1 MEEVHIILLDK
12 DNAAPFA
19 PYLLPQVR
27 YDIGAGAD
35 IAAFGAIQDDHAVGA
50 VAIRL
55 DGAVL
60 RILSLYVDVA
70 VRRQGIGSM
79 LMEAMAEAMAELG
92 DEIEEIRTDYM
103 VDEEDGAVIAA
114 FLSSLGFSEPKAS
127 NRLFSVDT
135 AKLHHLPL
143 LGEAFSANF
152 VADPHVRPYS
162 DITPG
167 QLAEVE
173 ADESVPPYLKPSA
186 MRRGILRQGSTIWV
200 EDGHVLAWLL
210 DYQGFDGEIVLSAAC
225 KRDGA
230 PKGSFRKLLQAAANR
245 CYLMM
250 GHDFT
255 VYISAIDEH
264 PASLVEKLSG
274 GVQKE
279 YKHYSAVMNP
289 NMD

>member
-12 DNAAPFA
+12 SNAAPFA

-35 IAAFGAIQDDHAVGA
+35 IAAFGAIQGDHAVGA

-55 DGAVL
+55 DDAVL

-70 VRRQGIGSM
+70 ARRQGIGSM
-79 LMEAMAEAMAELG
+79 LMEAVAEALAELG
-92 DEIEEIRTDYM
+92 DEIRVIRADYM
-103 VDEEDGAVIAA
+103 VDEEDSAVIAA
-114 FLSSLGFSEPKAS
+114 FLNSLGFSEPKAS

-135 AKLHHLPL
+135 AKLHRLPL
-143 LGEAFSANF
+143 LREAFSANF
-152 VADPHVRPYS
+152 AADPHVHPYS

-173 ADESVPPYLKPSA
+173 ADESVLPYLKPSA

-200 EDGHVLAWLL
+200 EDGHVLAWVL
-210 DYQGFDGEIVLSAAC
+210 DCQSFDGEIVLSAAC

-230 PKGSFRKLLQAAANR
+230 PKNSFLRLLQAAANR

-250 GHDFT
+250 GRDFT
-255 VYISAIDEH
+255 VYISAIDEY
-264 PASLVEKLSG
+264 PASLIEKISG
-274 GVQKE
+274 GMQKE
-279 YKHYSAVMNP
+279 YKHYSAEIDLD
-289 NMD
+289 MD